1 MARSTDTPDSMPN
14 GPQQAAPAA
23 DAQSRAPASR
33 VYELV
38 VIGCSAGGI
47 EVLNVLL
54 AALPESFG
62 PAVMIVTHLPPDSP
76 SYLVP
81 ALAHR
86 CALPVI
92 EPDAGERIVPGRVHV
107 APPGY
112 HMLVE
117 VDRSVALSTD
127 AAVRFSRPS
136 IDVLFESAAN
146 VYGAHLLA
154 ILLSG
159 ANDDGAQGLVC
170 VRARGGTAWV
180 QAPESAGS
188 PEMPRAAIE
197 RGAVDA
203 IFNPETMAR
212 RLAALPASF

>member
-1 MARSTDTPDSMPN
+1 MLNPLSSTSQPHE
-14 GPQQAAPAA
+14 
-23 DAQSRAPASR
+23 AQSR
-33 VYELV
+33 VYDLV
-38 VIGCSAGGI
+38 VIGGSAGGI

-54 AALPESFG
+54 GALPRRFA

-76 SYLVP
+76 SYLVQTF
-81 ALAHR
+81 AHR
-86 CALPVI
+86 CALPVM
-92 EPDAGERIVPGRVHV
+92 EPDAGESIMPGRVHI

-117 VDRSVALSTD
+117 VDRTVALSTD

-136 IDVLFESAAN
+136 IDVLFESAAA
-146 VYGAHLLA
+146 VYGARLLA

-159 ANDDGAQGLVC
+159 ANDDGAQGLTR
-170 VRARGGTAWV
+170 VRAQGGTAWV
-180 QAPESAGS
+180 QTPDSASS

-197 RGAVDA
+197 RGASDS

-212 RLAALPASF
+212 RLAALPASL

>member
-1 MARSTDTPDSMPN
+1 MSRLTVQPNVDAEAAR
-14 GPQQAAPAA
+14 G
-23 DAQSRAPASR
+23 
-33 VYELV
+33 YELV
-38 VIGCSAGGI
+38 VIGGSAGGI

-54 AALPESFG
+54 GALPAGFA

-81 ALAHR
+81 AFAHR
-86 CALPVI
+86 CALPVL
-92 EPDAGERIVPGRVHV
+92 EPDAGERIMPGRVHI

-117 VDRSVALSTD
+117 VDRTVALSTD

-136 IDVLFESAAN
+136 IDVLFESAAA
-146 VYGAHLLA
+146 VYGERLLA
-154 ILLSG
+154 LLLSG
-159 ANDDGAQGLVC
+159 ANDDGAQGLKR
-170 VRARGGTAWV
+170 VRALGGTAWV
-180 QAPESAGS
+180 QAPDTAVS

-197 RGAVDA
+197 RGAADF
-203 IFNPETMAR
+203 IYTPETMAR

>member
-1 MARSTDTPDSMPN
+1 MPRSPA
-14 GPQQAAPAA
+14 QPAA
-23 DAQSRAPASR
+23 DPQPRADESRAC
-33 VYELV
+33 ELV
-38 VIGCSAGGI
+38 VIGGSAGGI

-54 AALPESFG
+54 GALPADFA

-76 SYLVP
+76 SYLVD

-92 EPDAGERIVPGRVHV
+92 EPDAGEWIMPGRVHI

-112 HMLVE
+112 HMLAE
-117 VDRSVALSTD
+117 VDRTVALSTG

-136 IDVLFESAAN
+136 IDVLFESAAA
-146 VYGAHLLA
+146 VYGEHLLA

-159 ANDDGAQGLVC
+159 ANDDGAQGLKR
-170 VRARGGTAWV
+170 VRALGGTSWV
-180 QAPESAGS
+180 QAPDTAGS
-188 PEMPRAAIE
+188 PEMPRSAIE
-197 RGAVDA
+197 RGAADF
-203 IFNPETMAR
+203 IYTPETMAR